1 MNTSMKKISSLLTAL
16 LIFTAWS
23 CEEKENMDPL
33 GNWEIG
39 AATLKSPAANA
50 SVVLNEAVPTAK
62 VKFEWDPAVTS
73 NRFIV
78 GYTVVLVPAASD
90 DYANPILKIT
100 PTNGGKDLFAEVT
113 AEQID
118 YALWAKCY
126 PAGQPANLKWVVMSK
141 AIEKQTVAAQNISF
155 TRFATDRVPSTLF
168 ITGSGTEKGSDPT
181 QAIEMRALVDGDEEQ
196 THVFD
201 VYTKLTAGET
211 YQFRDQA
218 NTTSKIYGGNAGTLA
233 GCGPA
238 IAVSETAVYRVT
250 VNLNDNTY
258 QTFKVDKWSLVG
270 DAVEGGWGGD
280 VPLTYQG
287 NGLFTAKINMYKPYP
302 TAGFIFRANGDWG
315 YLLKRIKGT
324 GTGDLSGDVVM
335 ESEGNA
341 NGVEFEDMPGP
352 EEGLYMVTLNLAP
365 GAWKYTLVKEIVD
378 IPQEAIIGKT
388 TDPNGNSVSGNFIF
402 GEYDVPG
409 ELYLI
414 SDGAVVGEFTKD
426 GDKFTSKY
434 LALQQ
439 SKTYK
444 LNSAS
449 DGSGITY
456 NEIGDGTITV
466 DHDQAY
472 KITVDFSDK
481 KLVWQ
486 YYNLK
491 LFHWDEVG
499 GGWDQRQELLMTYSH
514 PYKFEVTGTLSS
526 GFHSKFISPWEVQFG
541 TSATALS
548 GTMTNGGANY
558 TGINSNGTY
567 KANITVS
574 DDYSEC
580 TFAFVKQ

>member
-1 MNTSMKKISSLLTAL
+1 MNTSMKKIYSLLAAL
-16 LIFTAWS
+16 LILTAWS
-23 CEEKENMDPL
+23 CEETDNMDPL
-33 GNWEIG
+33 GDWEIS

-50 SVVLNEAVPTAK
+50 SVVLNEDVPTAK
-62 VKFEWDPAVTS
+62 VKFEWDAAITS

-90 DYANPILKIT
+90 DYTNPILKIT

-113 AEQID
+113 ADQID

-126 PAGQPANLKWVVMSK
+126 PAGQAANLKWVVLSK

-181 QAIEMRALVDGDEEQ
+181 QAMEMRALVDGDDEL
-196 THVFD
+196 TGVFD
-201 VYTKLTAGET
+201 IYTRLTAGET

-218 NTTSKIYGGNAGTLA
+218 NATSKVYGGNTGALV

-238 IAVSETAVYRVT
+238 ISVTETAVYRVT
-250 VNLNDNTY
+250 VDVNNNTY
-258 QTFKVDKWSLVG
+258 QTMKIDRWSLVG

-287 NGLFTAKINMYKPYP
+287 NSIYSAKINMYKPYP
-302 TAGFIFRANGDWG
+302 TAGFIIRANGNWS

-324 GTGDLSGDVVM
+324 GTGDTSGDVVM

-341 NGVEFEDMPGP
+341 NGIEFEDMPGP
-352 EEGLYMVTLNLAP
+352 EEGLYTVTLNLKT
-365 GAWKYTLVKEIVD
+365 WKYTLVKEIVD

-402 GEYDVPG
+402 GEYDVPS

-456 NEIGDGTITV
+456 NDIGDGTITV

-481 KLVWQ
+481 KLSWQ

-499 GGWDQRQELLMTYSH
+499 GGWDQRQELLMTYLH